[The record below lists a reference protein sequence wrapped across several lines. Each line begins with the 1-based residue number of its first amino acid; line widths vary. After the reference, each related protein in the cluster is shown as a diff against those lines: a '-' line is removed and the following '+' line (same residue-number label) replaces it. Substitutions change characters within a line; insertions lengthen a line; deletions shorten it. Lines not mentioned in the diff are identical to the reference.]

1 MLGWL
6 HPSIEV
12 LFKERKKERKKEN
25 NVSAAAQDDDGRH
38 LGFGWKWV
46 HKNWECEEEA
56 KMSLVFFDFELLNA
70 IPVDCVK
77 DDVTIV

>member
-1 MLGWL
+1 MVA
-6 HPSIEV
+6 SIDRSSV
-12 LFKERKKERKKEN
+12 QRKKEN

-38 LGFGWKWV
+38 LGFGLVGNEFTKT
-46 HKNWECEEEA
+46 ESA
-56 KMSLVFFDFELLNA
+56 KRKQKCPWFGFFDFELLNA